1 MCRVWEALY
10 RYDVMLSQKADAVV
24 RSMNVLIPSSYQN
37 SYHLLL
43 RLSEQRLVLLL
54 GLDEGLLEA
63 VGV

>member
-24 RSMNVLIPSSYQN
+24 RSMSILIPSSYQN